1 MAASLPALKP
11 VTERGWRC
19 GFANLFRK
27 EAYTWLRTRYGLLH
41 LVLWIFIINGL
52 MAIIISTAAEDLE
65 VGETVVSAS
74 IDPFVGITAW
84 FTSIGVA
91 ILAMGAIVGEKR
103 SGTAAWILSA
113 PVSRPAF
120 LLSKLLVIGIF
131 SVALMV
137 VIPGML
143 AFVEFSYI
151 PAAADSG
158 DVAIVPWIG
167 AVGAM
172 SLNLLFYLALTLF
185 LGTLMSSRG
194 AVVGIAVGVFFAG
207 LFVVPV
213 LPDFIANLT
222 PPTLLSPLAMDLAD
236 ETRSV
241 DSIVP
246 VFATVAWITI
256 FTAASIWRFQREEF

>member
-1 MAASLPALKP
+1 M
-11 VTERGWRC
+11 
-19 GFANLFRK
+19 
-27 EAYTWLRTRYGLLH
+27 
-41 LVLWIFIINGL
+41 
-52 MAIIISTAAEDLE
+52 
-65 VGETVVSAS
+65 
-74 IDPFVGITAW
+74 
-84 FTSIGVA
+84 
-91 ILAMGAIVGEKR
+91 
-103 SGTAAWILSA
+103 
-113 PVSRPAF
+113 
-120 LLSKLLVIGIF
+120 SKLLVIGIF
-131 SVALMV
+131 SVASMV

-172 SLNLLFYLALTLF
+172 SLNPLIYLALTLF

-194 AVVGIAVGVFFAG
+194 AVVGIAVGVFFVG

-246 VFATVAWITI
+246 VFATVAI